1 MGLLVH
7 FNSLTYLLEIIMDT
21 NAIINAAMQQLV
33 DTVADAVI
41 CKLKAEALGTL
52 TLEPEKLQF
61 AMLHLLEGDTLIRE
75 EVLNISEQKFEQIDT
90 RLDHIENDDNPSC
103 NVDIS
108 DNDDFTDLKSVV
120 EDLVSRVE
128 DFETNGT
135 IDADDDN
142 FQDAV
147 RSVIR
152 NHI

>member
-1 MGLLVH
+1 
-7 FNSLTYLLEIIMDT
+7 MDT

-41 CKLKAEALGTL
+41 RKLKAEGSAHF
-52 TLEPEKLQF
+52 TLESELISA
-61 AMLHLLEGDTLIRE
+61 AMLHLLESDTLIRE
-75 EVLNISEQKFEQIDT
+75 EVLNISEETFNKIDT

-135 IDADDDN
+135 IDADDSD
-142 FQDAV
+142 FADAV

>member
-7 FNSLTYLLEIIMDT
+7 FTYLLEIIMDT

-33 DTVADAVI
+33 TTVADEVI
-41 CKLKAEALGTL
+41 CRLKAEALGTL

-61 AMLHLLEGDTLIRE
+61 AMLHLLESDTLIRE
-75 EVLNISEQKFEQIDT
+75 EVLNISEETLNRIDS
-90 RLDHIENDDNPSC
+90 RLDHLENDDNPSC

-135 IDADDDN
+135 IDADDSD
-142 FQDAV
+142 FADAV

>member
-1 MGLLVH
+1 
-7 FNSLTYLLEIIMDT
+7 MDT
-21 NAIINAAMQQLV
+21 NAIISAVMQQLV

-41 CKLKAEALGTL
+41 RKLKAEATAVA
-52 TLEPEKLQF
+52 TLEPEAVQL
-61 AMLHLLEGDTLIRE
+61 AMLRLLESDTLIRE

-135 IDADDDN
+135 IDADDSD
-142 FQDAV
+142 FADAV

>member
-1 MGLLVH
+1 M
-7 FNSLTYLLEIIMDT
+7 
-21 NAIINAAMQQLV
+21 
-33 DTVADAVI
+33 
-41 CKLKAEALGTL
+41 
-52 TLEPEKLQF
+52 
-61 AMLHLLEGDTLIRE
+61 
-75 EVLNISEQKFEQIDT
+75 
-90 RLDHIENDDNPSC
+90 
-103 NVDIS
+103 DIS

>member
-1 MGLLVH
+1 
-7 FNSLTYLLEIIMDT
+7 MDT

-41 CKLKAEALGTL
+41 CRLKAEALGTL

-61 AMLHLLEGDTLIRE
+61 AVLHLLETDTLIRE
-75 EVLNISEQKFEQIDT
+75 EVRTINEEKFDQIDT

-135 IDADDDN
+135 IDADDSD
-142 FQDAV
+142 FADAV

>member
-1 MGLLVH
+1 
-7 FNSLTYLLEIIMDT
+7 MDT

-33 DTVADAVI
+33 STVADEVI
-41 CKLKAEALGTL
+41 RRLKAEATATA
-52 TLEPEKLQF
+52 TLEPEQLQF
-61 AMLHLLEGDTLIRE
+61 AVLRLLESDTLIRE
-75 EVLNISEQKFEQIDT
+75 EVLTISEQKFEQIDS

-128 DFETNGT
+128 DFETNGS
-135 IDADDDN
+135 IDADDSD
-142 FQDAV
+142 FADAV

>member
-1 MGLLVH
+1 
-7 FNSLTYLLEIIMDT
+7 MDT

-41 CKLKAEALGTL
+41 CKLKAEATAVA
-52 TLEPEKLQF
+52 TLEPESVQL
-61 AMLHLLEGDTLIRE
+61 AMLRLLESDTLIRE

-135 IDADDDN
+135 IDADDSD
-142 FQDAV
+142 FDAAV
-147 RSVIR
+147 MQVLR
-152 NHI
+152 NNI

>member
-1 MGLLVH
+1 
-7 FNSLTYLLEIIMDT
+7 MDT
-21 NAIINAAMQQLV
+21 NAIINAVMQQFV
-33 DTVADAVI
+33 TTVADEVVRR
-41 CKLKAEALGTL
+41 LKAEALGTL
-52 TLEPEKLQF
+52 TLEPESVQL
-61 AMLHLLEGDTLIRE
+61 AMLRLLESDTLIRE

-135 IDADDDN
+135 IDADDSD
-142 FQDAV
+142 FADAV
-147 RSVIR
+147 RSVVR

>member
-1 MGLLVH
+1 
-7 FNSLTYLLEIIMDT
+7 MDT

-33 DTVADAVI
+33 TTVADEVI
-41 CKLKAEALGTL
+41 RRLKAEATATA
-52 TLEPEKLQF
+52 TLEPEQLQF
-61 AMLHLLEGDTLIRE
+61 AVLHLLETDTLIRE
-75 EVLNISEQKFEQIDT
+75 EVLNISEETFNRIDS
-90 RLDHIENDDNPSC
+90 RLDHLENDDGPTC

-128 DFETNGT
+128 DFESTVDDLNNKIETLESNGT
-135 IDADDDN
+135 VDADDDN

>member
-1 MGLLVH
+1 
-7 FNSLTYLLEIIMDT
+7 MDT

-33 DTVADAVI
+33 TTVADEVI
-41 CKLKAEALGTL
+41 RRLKAETVATA
-52 TLEPEKLQF
+52 TLEPEQLQF
-61 AMLHLLEGDTLIRE
+61 AVLHLLETDTNIRE
-75 EVLNISEQKFEQIDT
+75 EVRIINEEKFNEIDS
-90 RLDHIENDDNPSC
+90 RLDHLENDDNPSC

-135 IDADDDN
+135 IDADDSD
-142 FQDAV
+142 FADAV
-147 RSVIR
+147 RCVIR

>member
-1 MGLLVH
+1 
-7 FNSLTYLLEIIMDT
+7 MDT

-41 CKLKAEALGTL
+41 RKLKAEATAVA
-52 TLEPEKLQF
+52 TLEPEKLQL
-61 AMLHLLEGDTLIRE
+61 AVLHLLETDTLIRE

-135 IDADDDN
+135 IDADDSD
-142 FQDAV
+142 FDAAV
-147 RSVIR
+147 MQVLR
-152 NHI
+152 NNI

>member
-1 MGLLVH
+1 
-7 FNSLTYLLEIIMDT
+7 MDT

-41 CKLKAEALGTL
+41 RKLKAEATATA
-52 TLEPEKLQF
+52 TLEPESVQL
-61 AMLHLLEGDTLIRE
+61 AMLRLLESDTLIRE

-135 IDADDDN
+135 IDADDSD
-142 FQDAV
+142 FADAV

>member
-1 MGLLVH
+1 
-7 FNSLTYLLEIIMDT
+7 MDT

-33 DTVADAVI
+33 TTVADEVI
-41 CKLKAEALGTL
+41 CRLKAEALGTL
-52 TLEPEKLQF
+52 TLEPEKLQY
-61 AMLHLLEGDTLIRE
+61 AMLHLLESDTLIRE
-75 EVLNISEQKFEQIDT
+75 EVLNINEETFNKIDT

-135 IDADDDN
+135 IDADDSD
-142 FQDAV
+142 FADAV

>member
-1 MGLLVH
+1 
-7 FNSLTYLLEIIMDT
+7 MDT

-41 CKLKAEALGTL
+41 CKLKAEATAVA
-52 TLEPEKLQF
+52 TLEPESVQL
-61 AMLHLLEGDTLIRE
+61 AMLRLLESDTLIRE

-135 IDADDDN
+135 IDADDSD

>member
-1 MGLLVH
+1 MGLLIH
-7 FNSLTYLLEIIMDT
+7 FITYLLEKIMDT

-41 CKLKAEALGTL
+41 CKLKAEATAVA
-52 TLEPEKLQF
+52 TLEPESVQL
-61 AMLHLLEGDTLIRE
+61 AMLRLLESDTLIRE

-120 EDLVSRVE
+120 EDLVSRVD

-135 IDADDDN
+135 IDADDSD

>member
-1 MGLLVH
+1 METQVILDA
-7 FNSLTYLLEIIMDT
+7 IM
-21 NAIINAAMQQLV
+21 QRLV
-33 DTVADAVI
+33 DTIADEVI
-41 CKLKAEALGTL
+41 RKLKAEATATA
-52 TLEPEKLQF
+52 TLEPESVQL
-61 AMLHLLEGDTLIRE
+61 AMLRLLESDTLIRE

-135 IDADDDN
+135 IDADDSD
-142 FQDAV
+142 FADAV